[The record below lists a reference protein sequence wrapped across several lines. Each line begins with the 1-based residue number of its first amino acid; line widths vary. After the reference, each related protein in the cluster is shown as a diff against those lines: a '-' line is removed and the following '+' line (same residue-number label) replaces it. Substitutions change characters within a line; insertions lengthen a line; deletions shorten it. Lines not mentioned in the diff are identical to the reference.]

1 MTRSIGSLILVGAAL
16 TFPACRAVEVESGTK
31 GIAQASEMQCHD
43 ARRSL
48 EQAVENFDLLEGHM
62 PRSEAAL
69 VPKYLV
75 TESSLMDLD
84 AKGNVVA
91 APGSGCT

>member
-1 MTRSIGSLILVGAAL
+1 
-16 TFPACRAVEVESGTK
+16 
-31 GIAQASEMQCHD
+31 MQCHE

-62 PRSEAAL
+62 PRSEMAL

-75 TESSLMDLD
+75 SASSLMDID
-84 AKGNVVA
+84 AQGNVVA
-91 APGSGCT
+91 TPGSGCN